1 MKLELISGGSD
12 ANAGFPARL
21 ARWLTTRAEL
31 IGVIVELRRTGH
43 APDAV
48 TALLAISDVAEI
60 RAAWEEWLTFVDD
73 ADRAA
78 SVLLD
83 AVRADLLAEVM
94 FAFWAT
100 SIRTEG
106 LSNGPEPQPRVVAIT
121 GRTPRTWGDCGWRPP
136 HRARP

>member
-1 MKLELISGGSD
+1 MKLELINGEGDPHS
-12 ANAGFPARL
+12 GFPARL

-48 TALLAISDVAEI
+48 TALLAIPDVAEI
-60 RAAWEEWLTFVDD
+60 RAAWEEWLTVVDD

-106 LSNGPEPQPRVVAIT
+106 LSNGPGPQPRVVTIT
-121 GRTPRTWGDCGWRPP
+121 RRTPRTCRNRGWRPP
-136 HRARP
+136 RRARP